1 MGRNRQCSNRR
12 RDGRKGRERHFRNR
26 HRHRQGRGTRSAG
39 GTIKSGGT
47 EVEELLAAV
56 FFRFNGE
63 GRLEGADGIGP
74 MLRGR
79 IDRLKRGPGGFRQV
93 VEDLGHGDDDPE
105 ICRRTGKG
113 RAEFL

>member
-12 RDGRKGRERHFRNR
+12 RDGRKGRERHFRN
-26 HRHRQGRGTRSAG
+26 RQGRGTRSAG

-63 GRLEGADGIGP
+63 GRLEGAGGIGP

-79 IDRLKRGPGGFRQV
+79 IDRLKGGPGGFRQV

>member
-1 MGRNRQCSNRR
+1 MGSNRQCSNRR
-12 RDGRKGRERHFRNR
+12 GDWRKGRGRQFRT
-26 HRHRQGRGTRSAG
+26 RHRQGRRTRSAG

-56 FFRFNGE
+56 LFRFDGE
-63 GRLEGADGIGP
+63 GRVEGAGGNGP
-74 MLRGR
+74 MLPGR
-79 IDRLKRGPGGFRQV
+79 IDRLKGRPGGFRQV